1 VFQHTETSTRFYKAI
16 TTWNG
21 KGWTTKL
28 ADGSEIRFPESYNAK
43 NLAQGAATEMIDAK
57 GNHLELRHDPQRNLQ
72 EIRTPHGHWIRFA
85 YDDQSRIKRA
95 EDDAGNW
102 AKYEYNSEGMLE
114 SATLSSGP
122 QRHYGYD
129 GDLMTRIT
137 DEKGQ
142 VLLRNWYQSKILMR
156 QQFGNGETYSYTYDW
171 KPDRYYPDKVVVTL
185 PDQTR
190 RDVNVAGSVPEF
202 VRNYHH

>member
-1 VFQHTETSTRFYKAI
+1 
-16 TTWNG
+16 
-21 KGWTTKL
+21 
-28 ADGSEIRFPESYNAK
+28 
-43 NLAQGAATEMIDAK
+43 MIDAK
-57 GNHLELRHDPQRNLQ
+57 GTHLELRHDPQRNLQ
-72 EIRTPHGHWIRFA
+72 EIRTPQGHWIRFA

-102 AKYEYNSEGMLE
+102 AKYEYNSDGMVE
-114 SATLSSGP
+114 SATLSSGR

-142 VLLRNWYQSKILMR
+142 VLLQNWYQSKILMR

-171 KPDRYYPDKVVVTL
+171 KPDRNCPDKAVVTL
-185 PDQTR
+185 PDRTR
-190 RDVNVAGSVPEF
+190 RDVNVAGAVPEF
-202 VRNYHH
+202 VKNYHR